1 MGGPMSSYPGVYE
14 AVSEAINKQS
24 EKNFKKESV

>member
-14 AVSEAINKQS
+14 AVSEAIDKMS
-24 EKNFKKESV
+24 KEMF